1 MNTVRWNITE
11 EGMWGD
17 RMNLGSVKDS
27 QTYRKELTTSTQIKF
42 DKKIELMWEVSRGKR
57 KSTQKGVAYAGLQ

>member
-17 RMNLGSVKDS
+17 R
-27 QTYRKELTTSTQIKF
+27 ELTTSTQIKF
-42 DKKIELMWEVSRGKR
+42 DKKFELMWEVSRGKR